1 MFFNVVVDV
10 VSIVVL
16 VGKIVVLVGKIVVV
30 IAIVLVD
37 LVPFP
42 SGIWAPTS
50 LCFITTFFCPIAMS
64 LAVIGAFVRPV
75 LKDHDGRSLRHNNEK
90 KN

>member
-10 VSIVVL
+10 VSIVFL
-16 VGKIVVLVGKIVVV
+16 VGKIVGKIVVV
-30 IAIVLVD
+30 IAVVLVD

-42 SGIWAPTS
+42 SGICAPTS